1 MRVGDNQEALNQLLD
16 LTAWRAF
23 TREEL
28 LALFEGFGSKKGKK
42 GKKHKNKKKSG
53 KKQKGLTPVLGVR
66 THLRPVDVYC
76 YLKARF
82 GPPNGMQSML
92 ASDSGSMIH
101 WDYHIKTGAGDFYV
115 VGFTREVHFLS
126 PESLSDGGW
135 RKLIL
140 AIKADFARTGKE
152 KSAVLKTLEKWVIFP
167 NKFLQLANLCAD
179 LHAEIDELVA
189 GYAPFNSSSDI
200 QAHTNE
206 LEKLSE
212 RASALYGD
220 CVQLALLTPIVA
232 EAFLNMLVLMLIKP
246 EVRDDPEAYEAF
258 VKQSIHQKLLELHEK
273 CIGFERGIDSNG
285 EGFKNFMRIRD
296 KRNDALHGNVDP
308 EADRVDEVYFDD
320 KVPLF
325 KSPGDNIGMFWA
337 MMEKRYAPA
346 DVLKDYEDMQLFLHE
361 ITLCLEPEIQQAV
374 DIVFSDSYPGFDL
387 GRKKLGKLF
396 PDFVVASYLPGTRYD
411 DELDVAWDS

>member
-1 MRVGDNQEALNQLLD
+1 MSNSDEVLDHLLD
-16 LTAWRAF
+16 LEAWRAF

-28 LALFEGFGSKKGKK
+28 LAFVEGLSSKKGKK
-42 GKKHKNKKKSG
+42 SKKQKNKKKLG
-53 KKQKGLTPVLGVR
+53 KKQKALTPVLGVR
-66 THLRPVDVYC
+66 THLRPVDIYC

-101 WDYHIKTGAGDFYV
+101 WDYHIKTRAGDLYL

-126 PESLSDGGW
+126 PEPLGDEGW
-135 RKLIL
+135 RKLLL
-140 AIKADFARTGKE
+140 AVQGDFARTGKE
-152 KSAVLKTLEKWVIFP
+152 KSTVLKMLEKWVIFP

-189 GYAPFNSSSDI
+189 GYAPFNPSSDI
-200 QAHTNE
+200 QAHTKE
-206 LEKLSE
+206 LEKLSK
-212 RASALYGD
+212 RASALYSD

-246 EVRDDPEAYEAF
+246 EVRDDPEAYGAF

-273 CIGFERGIDSNG
+273 CFGFECGIDPNG

-296 KRNDALHGNVDP
+296 KRNDALHGNVNP

-320 KVPLF
+320 KIPLF

-361 ITLCLEPEIQQAV
+361 ITLCLEPEVQQAV
-374 DIVFSDSYPGFDL
+374 DIVFSDSYPGFDV

-396 PDFVVASYLPGTRYD
+396 PDFVVGSYLPGTRYD
-411 DELDVAWDS
+411 DELDVTWDA